1 MLQKQMFKVIAPMER
16 SDGTKW
22 WLRCGNGF
30 RNKDESLNLYIT
42 CLPVGAS
49 AKGEITL
56 QVRELTEEDLRQ
68 SAEKRASFTPRT
80 SGPGSA
86 SLPVQDSIPF

>member
-1 MLQKQMFKVIAPMER
+1 MLQKRMFKVIAPMER

-30 RNKDESLNLYIT
+30 TNKDDSLNLYIT
-42 CLPVGAS
+42 CLPVGS

-56 QVRELTEEDLRQ
+56 QVRELTEEELRQ
-68 SAEKRASFTPRT
+68 NAEKRASFASSR
-80 SGPGSA
+80 SGSGSSA
-86 SLPVQDSIPF
+86 HVVQDSIPF